1 MSNSYLDMLNNPTIN
16 PPQKEQDKN
25 LEKEQKLK
33 PASFP
38 PAQQAQDLLTAA
50 SRDVFL
56 VSESD
61 EPFEFINTLTDR
73 DTLPTNLKELEE
85 LGLLNGG
92 EEDRLRIK
100 SVPEFLRQDEYKE
113 IVKALEK
120 LGELTEQGG
129 KVYLVGDIS
138 ITVLILI
145 LIRYEDKSAIVGLKS
160 LLVQS

>member
-16 PPQKEQDKN
+16 PSRKEQDKN
-25 LEKEQKLK
+25 PEKEQKLT

-50 SRDVFL
+50 SRDVYL

-113 IVKALEK
+113 IVKALET
-120 LGELTEQGG
+120 LGKLTEQGG

-138 ITVLILI
+138 ITVLILT
-145 LIRYEDKSAIVGLKS
+145 LIRYEGKSAIVGLKS